1 MNKLNKSISEIWDDN
16 YVVPLYQRNYAWQEQ
31 QIRQLLQD
39 IYDNSKDQMAY
50 IKSSMVNKDLQLY
63 I

>member
-39 IYDNSKDQMAY
+39 I
-50 IKSSMVNKDLQLY
+50 
-63 I
+63 